1 MATKYTPVTRD
12 QERDLIQRWQS
23 TGCERSRRALY
34 DAFLPLLTKYARKRR
49 DIPLDDAVQIASIGF
64 IKALDTFDL
73 DNGARFATHIA
84 WQVKAAFSVTN
95 RRDKRYL
102 RNRFKEITTLDGPAI
117 SEGKEWRNFGT
128 FKDNLIDPS
137 RPDYDWHRVANS
149 LSQALQGLTER
160 ERVILLGRA
169 RDLTLDTLGAHYG
182 VSKER
187 IRQIESKALDK
198 MRKRV
203 DKGMRYYLEDV
214 G

>member
-1 MATKYTPVTRD
+1 MATNYAPVTRD
-12 QERDLIQRWQS
+12 QERDLIHSWQS

-34 DAFLPLLTKYARKRR
+34 DAFLPLITKYARKRR

-73 DNGARFATHIA
+73 SQGTRFSTHLA
-84 WQVKAAFSVTN
+84 WQVRGVMSETSGI
-95 RRDKRYL
+95 RYIKTKCQE
-102 RNRFKEITTLDGPAI
+102 FTTLDEMHPVERDQ
-117 SEGKEWRNFGT
+117 SRK
-128 FKDNLIDPS
+128 NLIPDPT

-149 LSQALQGLTER
+149 LSQALQGLTQR

-182 VSKER
+182 VSKQR
-187 IRQIESKALDK
+187 IQQIETKALDK

-203 DKGMRYYLEDV
+203 DKGLRYCLEDV